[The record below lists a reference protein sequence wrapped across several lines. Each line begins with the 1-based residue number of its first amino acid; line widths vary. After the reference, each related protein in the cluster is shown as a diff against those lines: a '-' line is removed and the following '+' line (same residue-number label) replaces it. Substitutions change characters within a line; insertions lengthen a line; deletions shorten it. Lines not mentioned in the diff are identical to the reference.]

1 MGQLIVQKY
10 GGSSVADP
18 EKIKSVARRVAE
30 GAAQGHR
37 MVIVVSAMGKT
48 TDSLVALAQA
58 ITPTPD
64 PREMDMVLASGE
76 QITIG
81 LLAMAL
87 ASLGHPACSFTGPQV
102 GMITD
107 GVHTQARIR
116 RITAERIQTALEAGK
131 VVVVAGFQG
140 MTESG
145 DITTLGRG
153 GSDLT
158 GVALAAALKAD
169 VCEIF
174 TDVDGVYTADP
185 NVVPDA
191 RKLARVSYDEMLEMA
206 ALGAKVLQARS
217 VEFAKKF
224 SVPVHVRSTFS
235 EGSGTLVT
243 RPDQDMEQVIVAGV
257 TADKNQAKITLT
269 RVPDRPGIA
278 AKLFGRIAAA
288 DIVVEMIIQNAS
300 EGGLTDISFNVLRS
314 D

>member
-1 MGQLIVQKY
+1 MGQLMWQKY

-48 TDSLVALAQA
+48 TGRLVVLAQA

-131 VVVVAGFQG
+131 GVVVAGVQG
-140 MTESG
+140 TAG
-145 DITTLGRG
+145 TG
-153 GSDLT
+153 GSTHLRT
-158 GVALAAALKAD
+158 GGSRLPGAGAA
-169 VCEIF
+169 
-174 TDVDGVYTADP
+174 P
-185 NVVPDA
+185 
-191 RKLARVSYDEMLEMA
+191 
-206 ALGAKVLQARS
+206 
-217 VEFAKKF
+217 
-224 SVPVHVRSTFS
+224 
-235 EGSGTLVT
+235 
-243 RPDQDMEQVIVAGV
+243 
-257 TADKNQAKITLT
+257 
-269 RVPDRPGIA
+269 
-278 AKLFGRIAAA
+278 
-288 DIVVEMIIQNAS
+288 
-300 EGGLTDISFNVLRS
+300 
-314 D
+314 

>member
-48 TDSLVALAQA
+48 TDTLVALAQA

-116 RITAERIQTALEAGK
+116 RITAERIQTALEAGE
-131 VVVVAGFQG
+131 VAAG
-140 MTESG
+140 
-145 DITTLGRG
+145 
-153 GSDLT
+153 
-158 GVALAAALKAD
+158 
-169 VCEIF
+169 
-174 TDVDGVYTADP
+174 
-185 NVVPDA
+185 
-191 RKLARVSYDEMLEMA
+191 
-206 ALGAKVLQARS
+206 
-217 VEFAKKF
+217 
-224 SVPVHVRSTFS
+224 
-235 EGSGTLVT
+235 
-243 RPDQDMEQVIVAGV
+243 AGV
-257 TADKNQAKITLT
+257 H
-269 RVPDRPGIA
+269 RPTGNGA
-278 AKLFGRIAAA
+278 NSPLPR
-288 DIVVEMIIQNAS
+288 
-300 EGGLTDISFNVLRS
+300 R
-314 D
+314 